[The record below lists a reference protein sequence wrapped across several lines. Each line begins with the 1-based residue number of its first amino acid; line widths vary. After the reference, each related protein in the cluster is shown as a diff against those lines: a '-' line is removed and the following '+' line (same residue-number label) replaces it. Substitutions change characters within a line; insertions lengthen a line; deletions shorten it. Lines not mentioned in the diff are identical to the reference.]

1 MTLWSFGNVIKFNT
15 NTNNLVKGQKTS
27 KFFWGFS
34 DGEWVDLDKKSR
46 AACFLTK
53 FCFRGAVPHQSM
65 FYKTEIQGVKFP
77 EDMVYLCCSKR

>member
-1 MTLWSFGNVIKFNT
+1 MSFDYRAYLK
-15 NTNNLVKGQKTS
+15 NNPLLEELPKDQ
-27 KFFWGFS
+27 
-34 DGEWVDLDKKSR
+34 WVDLDKKSR